1 MAWGLTIHKSQGMTL
16 QKATIDIGN
25 IDQQGLT
32 FTAVSRVRQLTDLW
46 IMPYFSFAFYARM
59 KDSPSVQRRKQEETL
74 IASRS
79 IPPHVA

>member
-25 IDQQGLT
+25 IDRQGLT
-32 FTAVSRVRQLTDLW
+32 FTTVSRVRQLTDLC
-46 IMPYFSFAFYARM
+46 IMPSFSFARYSRM
-59 KDSPSVQRRKQEETL
+59 KDSPSVQRRKQEETF

-79 IPPHVA
+79 IAPHIS